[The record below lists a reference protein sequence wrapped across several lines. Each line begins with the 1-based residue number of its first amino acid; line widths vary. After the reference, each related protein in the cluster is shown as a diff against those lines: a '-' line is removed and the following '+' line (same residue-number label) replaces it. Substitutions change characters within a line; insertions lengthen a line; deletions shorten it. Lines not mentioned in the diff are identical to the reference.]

1 MGEAALRASK
11 GWTAPDGRHPSATP
25 TRYTPPML
33 SAALSQSLLCCPAC
47 RGPQGGVYHSAS
59 LVLDAVFAERGGLV
73 TEALLRC
80 PACGARYPV
89 VDGVAVIFKDT
100 AAYLRQQERPL
111 MWRAD
116 LHPGFEHWLR
126 GAWTEEEDPNW
137 HRQMLAIYGRSLSE
151 GLSEGPACPA
161 ERHYAARRAAWI
173 DRAAAPLLL
182 DAGCGFG
189 PATLSALSLGARVVA
204 VDTDLGALR
213 GLSRLLREGRV
224 TVPGW
229 RHGGGDFVPMEI
241 ERPPGLDPARALLV
255 AADLLDPPF
264 AAEAFDGVMA
274 HHVLDN
280 LAAPVTF
287 LRQMNAVLKPGGRL
301 ALSSP
306 YDWSPRCTPPG
317 ARLGEA
323 IRATPDDPDPAA
335 ALRALLRG
343 DLPAWAP
350 ELALTLEHEVDGL
363 EWVLHRHRRSS
374 HVYRCHALEA
384 VKGGSSQAEGG

>member
-1 MGEAALRASK
+1 MPTS
-11 GWTAPDGRHPSATP
+11 TP

-47 RGPQGGVYHSAS
+47 RGPRSGVYHSAP
-59 LVLDAVFAERGGLV
+59 LGLDAVFAEQGGV
-73 TEALLRC
+73 ITEALLRC

-89 VDGVAVIFKDT
+89 VDGVAVILKDT
-100 AAYLRQQERPL
+100 ASYLRQQERPL
-111 MWRAD
+111 LWRAD
-116 LHPGFEHWLR
+116 LHPALEHWLR

-151 GLSEGPACPA
+151 GPACPA

-173 DRAAAPLLL
+173 DRAQDPLLL

-189 PATLSALSLGARVVA
+189 PATLSALSLGARVIA

-229 RHGGGDFVPMEI
+229 RNGGGDFVPMEI
-241 ERPPGLDPARALLV
+241 ERPLGLDPARALIL

-264 AAEAFDGVMA
+264 AAETFDGVMA
-274 HHVLDN
+274 YHVLDN
-280 LAAPVTF
+280 LGAPVTF
-287 LRQMNAVLKPGGRL
+287 LRQMNAVLRPGGRL

-323 IRATPDDPDPAA
+323 VRATAEDLDPAA

-343 DLPAWAP
+343 ELPAFAP
-350 ELALTLEHEVDGL
+350 ELAFSLEQDVDGL
-363 EWVLHRHRRSS
+363 EWVLHRHLRSS

-384 VKGGSSQAEGG
+384 VKGGAPGGRRGSLGPGLGG